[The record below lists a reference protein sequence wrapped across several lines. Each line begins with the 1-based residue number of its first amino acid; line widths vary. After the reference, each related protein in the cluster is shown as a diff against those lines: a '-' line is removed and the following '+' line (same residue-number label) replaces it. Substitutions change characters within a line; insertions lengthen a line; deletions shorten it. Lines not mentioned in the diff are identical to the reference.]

1 MLAKSDVSEMINLL
15 GLLGETQD
23 RKDFFDV
30 LYYGF
35 ENLLNVALG
44 AFIPYDRTNESFCS
58 EGHLL
63 HNIFPAHFMDYVTHY
78 STLDFV
84 NTSGWTMKGPS
95 LVAVA
100 HDFPEAF
107 QESEM
112 MVDFVHGRLGTA
124 FAIGIRIVTQGDYLG
139 FMTFHRTKER
149 NNFEARERAIVETMS
164 ESIATMFHHREFFQG
179 ANPLTDPET
188 GFLVVGANGEIL
200 CSNSLGLQAVQEV
213 PPNRLRRLGV
223 RQGPTFVRSRGM
235 SFRARNFP
243 MKAEVSQCL
252 ETRLKRKSRQEAR
265 ILLFEPLFK
274 KETDLKVLGESDL
287 TPKQRE
293 VTLRVLRGLTNWEIA
308 ENMGIAEQTV
318 KVHLNGIFDRLGLRN
333 RSELTAHFANPAP
346 PLNKA

>member
-1 MLAKSDVSEMINLL
+1 MLAKSDVSEMIHLL
-15 GLLGETQD
+15 GLLEETQN

-30 LYYGF
+30 LCHGF
-35 ENLLNVALG
+35 ENLLNIALG
-44 AFIPYDRTNESFCS
+44 AFIPYDRAKESFCI

-63 HNIFPAHFMDYVTHY
+63 HNIFSAHFMNYVTHY

-100 HDFPEAF
+100 HDFPEAY

-112 MVDFVHGRLGTA
+112 MVDFVRGQLGTA
-124 FAIGIRIVTQGDYLG
+124 YAIAIRIVTQGDLMG

-149 NNFEARERAIVETMS
+149 NNFENRERTIVETLA
-164 ESIATMFHHREFFQG
+164 ESIATMFHHREFFEG
-179 ANPLTDPET
+179 SDPLSDPDT

-200 CSNSLGLQAVQEV
+200 CSNPMGQQAIQEI
-213 PPNRLRRLGV
+213 PPYRLRTLGV

-235 SFRARNFP
+235 AFRVRNFP
-243 MKAEVSQCL
+243 MRSESSTSLEVKIKGQ
-252 ETRLKRKSRQEAR
+252 SRQEAR

-274 KETDLKVLGESDL
+274 KDTNLAGLDVSDL

-293 VTLRVLRGLTNWEIA
+293 VTLRVLRGLTNREIA
-308 ENMGIAEQTV
+308 EEFGIAEQTV
-318 KVHLNGIFDRLGLRN
+318 KVHLNGIFDRLGFRN
-333 RSELTAHFANPAP
+333 RSDLTAHFTKPAP
-346 PLNKA
+346 PVSNS